1 VCDARVTLLPLRPS
15 EQQQQQQQQQR
26 RRRQQLSRWRSMHL
40 ARVLDRY
47 ASSRSASLHGAAMQC
62 GAASPAAMAEN
73 DCLINKQSVRRAAPR
88 RARPAA
94 GGGRYMMY
102 VSRTI

>member
-15 EQQQQQQQQQR
+15 EQQQQQQQQ

-62 GAASPAAMAEN
+62 VAASPAAMAEN
-73 DCLINKQSVRRAAPR
+73 DCLINKQSVRRAAHGLQ
-88 RARPAA
+88 PAA
-94 GGGRYMMY
+94 
-102 VSRTI
+102 VAI